1 MKNFALIGTA
11 GYIAPRHLKA
21 IKETGNNLVAA
32 VDKFDSVG
40 ILDSYFPDAS
50 FFTEFERFD
59 RHVEVLRRTG
69 TRGRLG
75 DWGTGGRRDRVT
87 EKQRDGVTGRLG
99 EVPDPERSRRG
110 DGETYRSLSVAK
122 GEMTRQSD
130 HGERGSQIDF
140 VTVCTPNY
148 LHDAHIRFGLRVGA
162 DVICEKPLVLNPW
175 NIEALGTIEK
185 ESGNKVFNIFQ
196 LRLHPSIIALK
207 KRISEGPTDK
217 IYNLDLTYITS
228 RGNWYYTSWKG
239 DVSKSG
245 GIATNIGVHFY
256 DMLGW
261 VFGEVKEN
269 VVHVASHDRVSGFLL
284 FEKARVRYF
293 LSINEETLPTAIREA
308 GKRTYRLLEM
318 NGEEIEF
325 SEGFTYLHTES
336 YRQILAGKGFPLL
349 EAMPSIQLVHDI
361 RHAIPVGLKG
371 EYHPLARLEVRRH
384 PFAWE

>member
-40 ILDSYFPDAS
+40 ILDSYFPEAS

-59 RHVEVLRRTG
+59 RHVEVLRRRGRRNDGEKEGRRDGETEG
-69 TRGRLG
+69 LGDGETEGRRDWETGRLG
-75 DWGTGGRRDRVT
+75 DWETGG
-87 EKQRDGVTGRLG
+87 
-99 EVPDPERSRRG
+99 P
-110 DGETYRSLSVAK
+110 
-122 GEMTRQSD
+122 
-130 HGERGSQIDF
+130 IDF

-175 NIEALGTIEK
+175 NIEALAAIEK
-185 ESGNKVFNIFQ
+185 ETGNKVFNIFQ

-207 KRISEGPTDK
+207 KRIEDGPKDK
-217 IYNLDLTYITS
+217 IYDLDLTYITS
-228 RGNWYYTSWKG
+228 RGKWYYTSWKG

-261 VFGEVKEN
+261 IFGGIKEN
-269 VVHVASHDRVSGFLL
+269 IVHVASHDRVSGFLQ
-284 FEKARVRYF
+284 FEKARIRYF

-318 NGEEIEF
+318 DGEEIEF
-325 SEGFTYLHTES
+325 SEGFTDLHTES
-336 YRQILAGKGFPLL
+336 YRQILAGNGFPLL
-349 EAMPSIQLVHDI
+349 EAMPSIQLVYDI

-371 EYHPLARLEVRRH
+371 EYHPLAGLPSCRH
-384 PFAWE
+384 PFERT